1 VATLVAET
9 VRAALAAYVG
19 VEWGKDA
26 VQYKNSI
33 SGDTCV
39 LYDLYG
45 NAVTVRAPELLNY
58 TNKLFSTTLPT
69 IAATGTIIAGG
80 VVESQIVTGGETLI
94 LTLTNGTWAAA
105 GTAFNALRQA
115 ILDGLVSAQAEAAGW
130 NAKRAAFAVTTVVR
144 TSATIVTV
152 TTPATAAYSVTAD
165 EVITMTIPANAVV
178 NSAGATVNKAFPAAP
193 TTFTIT
199 ANS

>member
-1 VATLVAET
+1 MTALVAET
-9 VRAALAAYVG
+9 VRAALAAFVG
-19 VEWGKDA
+19 GEWGADNI
-26 VQYKNSI
+26 QYKNGI

-45 NAVTVRAPELLNY
+45 NAVTVRAPEVLNY
-58 TNKLFSTTLPT
+58 TNKLFSTTYPT

-80 VVESQIVTGGETLI
+80 VVETQIVTGGETLI

-144 TSATIVTV
+144 TSGTIVTV

-165 EVITMTIPANAVV
+165 EIITMTIPANAVV
-178 NSAGATVNKAFPAAP
+178 NSAGATVHKAFVTAP

-199 ANS
+199 ANA

>member
-1 VATLVAET
+1 MATLVAET
-9 VRAALAAYVG
+9 VRAALAAFVG
-19 VEWGKDA
+19 GEWGQDC
-26 VQYKNSI
+26 VTYKNSI
-33 SGDTCV
+33 NGDSCV
-39 LYDLYG
+39 VYDWQG
-45 NAVTVRAPELLNY
+45 RAVTVRAPEVLNY

-94 LTLTNGTWAAA
+94 LTLTDGTWATS
-105 GTAFNALRQA
+105 GTNFNALRQA

-165 EVITMTIPANAVV
+165 EIITITVPVNAVV
-178 NSAGATVNKAFPAAP
+178 NSLGQPINKTFASAP